1 MYNFKLPGYSAQHLI
16 LSRLRNNKK
25 TLQQY
30 TLYRDRYTQNK
41 KIFLFPLAG
50 FSLSLNTSTRYS
62 CPPTL
67 YHNSSTVPA
76 GLHDDT
82 FTNTTGLFCFP
93 QNLPQL
99 HHPPSISQ
107 FVHGSWNFKMRL
119 NHMDHFAQCCKKDF
133 Y

>member
-30 TLYRDRYTQNK
+30 TLYRGIHRTK
-41 KIFLFPLAG
+41 KYFLFPSCWFLT
-50 FSLSLNTSTRYS
+50 LPQYS